1 MNHFKLFLAAL
12 ILLALTAC
20 GMNQG
25 AQNSPNQNTGMDEN
39 LNTQQVNYRG
49 DVRDGGQRLGDRLM
63 GQGNRGMS
71 QADRS
76 LRQVTQRD
84 NRSVNFQTNEVQQ
97 VRNGGYLT
105 IDPNSYSTSTPSE
118 KFPHSQKIQDGPFS
132 VYKFELGRKEFRI
145 PGGKGGQAASPE
157 QGQPAPTPE
166 QEQQQSEAPAQ
177 PAPEQQQ
184 PEAPAQPAPE
194 QQQPEAPAQPAPE
207 TQQQEEA
214 QQEQGNAEQR
224 ASQEGISET
233 EMRVIELTN
242 AERRKAGL
250 SDLKADKEISNVA
263 RQKSADMQQNN
274 YFSHTSP
281 TYGSPFDMMRD
292 FGISYNTAGENIAMG
307 QRTPE
312 EVVQAWMN
320 SEGHRKNILSPN
332 FTHIGVGYVEN
343 GHYWTQMFVGR

>member
-1 MNHFKLFLAAL
+1 MKHFKLLLAAL
-12 ILLALTAC
+12 LLLALTAC

-25 AQNSPNQNTGMDEN
+25 AQNAPNRNTAMDDN
-39 LNTQQVNYRG
+39 LNTQNVNYRG
-49 DVRDGGQRLGDRLM
+49 DIRDGGQRFGDRLM
-63 GQGNRGMS
+63 GQGNRMMRET
-71 QADRS
+71 DRS

-84 NRSVNFQTNEVQQ
+84 NRTVNFQTNEVQQ

-105 IDPNSYSTSTPSE
+105 IDPNSYSTNIPSE
-118 KFPHSQKIQDGPFS
+118 KFPHSQKIQEGPFS

-145 PGGKGGQAASPE
+145 PGGKGGQGDQAAPPE
-157 QGQPAPTPE
+157 QGQPAPT
-166 QEQQQSEAPAQ
+166 
-177 PAPEQQQ
+177 PEQQQ

-250 SDLKADKEISNVA
+250 SDLKADAEISNVA

-307 QRTPE
+307 QRSPE

-332 FTHIGVGYVEN
+332 FTHIGIGYVEN